1 MPVNDIS
8 DKAAVKPQVS
18 PTDGPAAAL
27 RSRNGAP
34 RIGRR
39 PPPVVQPERDMR
51 PLLFDLDWYLRQHE
65 DVARARLDPVQHYLD
80 HGAGEGRNPNAFF
93 DTRRYLAANADVRT
107 SPLNPFLHFILYG
120 FREGRDPCPSTGAP
134 ADGTPD
140 PVPPGTMADTVP
152 AEAPA
157 EEKLRRTLLA
167 AMFAAAAEAEAVDN
181 PSDATPV
188 APDKASA
195 RPTGRSGPGARKK
208 PRPV

>member
-1 MPVNDIS
+1 MPVNDTS
-8 DKAAVKPQVS
+8 DKAATKPQAP
-18 PTDGPAAAL
+18 PTNRPDAAFRSRDGAL
-27 RSRNGAP
+27 RT
-34 RIGRR
+34 GRR
-39 PPPVVQPERDMR
+39 SPPAVQPEHDMR
-51 PLLFDLDWYLRQHE
+51 LLLFDADWYLRQHE

-107 SPLNPFLHFILYG
+107 SPLNPFLHFVLYG
-120 FREGRDPCPSTGAP
+120 FREGRDPS
-134 ADGTPD
+134 
-140 PVPPGTMADTVP
+140 PPIGTMADTVP

>member
-1 MPVNDIS
+1 MPVNDTS
-8 DKAAVKPQVS
+8 DKAAVRPQAP
-18 PTDGPAAAL
+18 PTDGPAAF
-27 RSRNGAP
+27 RSRDGAP

-39 PPPVVQPERDMR
+39 PPPAVQPERDMR
-51 PLLFDLDWYLRQHE
+51 PLLFDSDWYLRQHE

-93 DTRRYLAANADVRT
+93 DTRRYLAANPDVRT

-134 ADGTPD
+134 ADATPE
-140 PVPPGTMADTVP
+140 PALPRTMADAAS

-167 AMFAAAAEAEAVDN
+167 AMFAAAAEAEAGDDR
-181 PSDATPV
+181 SDATRV
-188 APDKASA
+188 APAKASA

-208 PRPV
+208 PRPA